1 MAWTGHI
8 TDEPAA
14 RRMNGSAIIA
24 DNNLGLVDADLSTV
38 AVAMAAADAAVLTQ
52 HICDRPI
59 GNQCSRGFL
68 VADNYDATFGSTF
81 TAFYASLPDST
92 GHPRRAIT
100 G

>member
-14 RRMNGSAIIA
+14 RRMNGSSYIA
-24 DNNLGLVDADLSTV
+24 ENNLAIAAGSLSTV

-52 HICDRPI
+52 QICDWPI
-59 GNQCSRGFL
+59 GNQCSRGFQL
-68 VADNYDATFGSTF
+68 ADNYDATFGSTWA
-81 TAFYASLPDST
+81 AFHDSLPDSA
-92 GHPRRAIT
+92 GHPRRAIN